1 MGVALGGCGY
11 NEQSHV
17 DVEPEGAVP
26 AAVMD
31 VT

>member
-11 NEQSHV
+11 SERSR
-17 DVEPEGAVP
+17 DVEGEGAVP